1 MKKKTPPSPIEHKC
15 TYLDPTMGPQDR
27 KGWSHKDRANILP
40 TKPVPPRIP
49 TGNKALG
56 GQDESLD
63 ADKAELR
70 TREDMM
76 GGRGRNGGIQ
86 QGLTVE
92 IVLERGV

>member
-1 MKKKTPPSPIEHKC
+1 
-15 TYLDPTMGPQDR
+15 MGPQDR

-40 TKPVPPRIP
+40 TSPVPPRIP

-76 GGRGRNGGIQ
+76 GGRGRDGGIQ

-92 IVLERGV
+92 IVLERGVRLKKQRLCAFRVFDA